1 MLQNNT
7 GMYSKTKQQQWMGN
21 KKYQEYVDSFQ
32 AIYVR
37 PSVNVSLQ
45 AGHVIIW
52 IKQKTQAYC
61 TLRSV

>member
-1 MLQNNT
+1 
-7 GMYSKTKQQQWMGN
+7 MGN

-52 IKQKTQAYC
+52 IKQKTQAYMYITQC
-61 TLRSV
+61 LTDDCSEIDTA